1 MSEFVCTPIER
12 TATRL
17 CDTWMR
23 AYCNTLHHAAPR
35 CIIMHHRRLALEAAE
50 YVARTVTHCNTQQHT
65 ATHCN
70 TGGTTICSRRVRG
83 SGLQRLRDPP
93 HHRGLRLTPHHRD
106 PPHHRGLRL
115 ATPCNT
121 LQLRR
126 VCCVLCSLL
135 QFIAQLTATHIATY
149 NSLQHTSQQ
158 SLSWRFASSHS
169 DVVQLNATHTV
180 THTCNTHCDILVFGS
195 SFVRNL
201 QVTIAHCCVVLQ
213 SQPSLVTTCLVL
225 PMALPGSGCRT
236 VCCNVCCSACYSVCC
251 SVCCMPAS

>member
-93 HHRGLRLTPHHRD
+93 HHRGLRLTLQ
-106 PPHHRGLRL
+106 PP
-115 ATPCNT
+115 ATRFNLDVCVVYSAAYCN
-121 LQLRR
+121 
-126 VCCVLCSLL
+126 SL
-135 QFIAQLTATHIATY
+135 H
-149 NSLQHTSQQ
+149 NSLQHTLQ
-158 SLSWRFASSHS
+158 HT
-169 DVVQLNATHTV
+169 THY
-180 THTCNTHCDILVFGS
+180 NTHRNKVFRGD
-195 SFVRNL
+195 L
-201 QVTIAHCCVVLQ
+201 QVAIAML
-213 SQPSLVTTCLVL
+213 
-225 PMALPGSGCRT
+225 
-236 VCCNVCCSACYSVCC
+236 CNL
-251 SVCCMPAS
+251 MQHTL